1 MIVLD
6 TNVVS
11 ELMRASPAEDVTNWI
26 ADQPAQSLYIT
37 SITLAEI
44 VHGIFLLPAGKRRN
58 AIQTAAE
65 SMFSVEFGGRI
76 LPFEA
81 SAARTFAK
89 IAVDRRHA
97 GRPISA
103 FDAQIAAIALTARAS
118 LATRNVSDFE
128 GCGLKLINPWGK

>member
-11 ELMRASPAEDVTNWI
+11 ELMRASPAENVFDWV
-26 ADQPAQSLYIT
+26 AGQPAQSLYIT
-37 SITLAEI
+37 SISLAEI
-44 VHGIFLLPAGKRRN
+44 VHGILL
-58 AIQTAAE
+58 
-65 SMFSVEFGGRI
+65 FSVEFGGRI

-81 SAARTFAK
+81 SAARAYAK

-97 GRPISA
+97 GRPISS
-103 FDAQIAAIALTARAS
+103 FDAQIAAIALVARAT

-128 GCGLKLINPWGK
+128 GCGLKLMNPWSK

>member
-11 ELMRASPAEDVTNWI
+11 ELMRASPAENVFDWV
-26 ADQPAQSLYIT
+26 AGQPAQSLYIT
-37 SITLAEI
+37 SISLAEI
-44 VHGIFLLPAGKRRN
+44 VHGILLLPAGRRRS
-58 AIQTAAE
+58 AIQAAAE

-81 SAARTFAK
+81 SAARACAK

-97 GRPISA
+97 GRPISS
-103 FDAQIAAIALTARAS
+103 FDAQIAAIALVARAT

-128 GCGLKLINPWGK
+128 GCGLKLMNPWSK

>member
-11 ELMRASPAEDVTNWI
+11 ELMRASPAANVFDWV
-26 ADQPAQSLYIT
+26 AGQPAQSLYIT
-37 SITLAEI
+37 SISLAEI
-44 VHGIFLLPAGKRRN
+44 VHGILLLPAGRRRN
-58 AIQTAAE
+58 AIQAAAE

-81 SAARTFAK
+81 SAARAYAK

-97 GRPISA
+97 GRPISS
-103 FDAQIAAIALTARAS
+103 FDAQIAAIALVARAT

-128 GCGLKLINPWGK
+128 GCGLKLMNPWSK

>member
-11 ELMRASPAEDVTNWI
+11 ELMRASPAENVFDWV
-26 ADQPAQSLYIT
+26 AGQPAQSLYIT
-37 SITLAEI
+37 SISRAEI
-44 VHGIFLLPAGKRRN
+44 VHGILLLPAGRRRS
-58 AIQTAAE
+58 AIQAAAE

-81 SAARTFAK
+81 SAARAYAK

-97 GRPISA
+97 GRPISS
-103 FDAQIAAIALTARAS
+103 FDAQIAAIALVARAT

-128 GCGLKLINPWGK
+128 GCGLKLMNPWSK

>member
-11 ELMRASPAEDVTNWI
+11 ELMRASPEEGVFNWI

-37 SITLAEI
+37 SISLAEI
-44 VHGIFLLPAGKRRN
+44 VHGILLLPAGKRRN
-58 AIQTAAE
+58 AIQSAAE

-76 LPFEA
+76 LPFEE
-81 SAARTFAK
+81 SAARTYAK

-97 GRPISA
+97 GRPISS
-103 FDAQIAAIALTARAS
+103 FDAQIAAITLTARAS

-128 GCGLKLINPWGK
+128 GCGLKLINPWGR

>member
-11 ELMRASPAEDVTNWI
+11 ELMRASPAENVFDWV
-26 ADQPAQSLYIT
+26 AGQPAQSLYIT
-37 SITLAEI
+37 SISLAEI
-44 VHGIFLLPAGKRRN
+44 VHGILLLPAGRRRS
-58 AIQTAAE
+58 AIQAAAE

-81 SAARTFAK
+81 SAARAYAK

-97 GRPISA
+97 GRPISS
-103 FDAQIAAIALTARAS
+103 FDAQIAAIALVARAT

-128 GCGLKLINPWGK
+128 GCGLKLMNPWSK